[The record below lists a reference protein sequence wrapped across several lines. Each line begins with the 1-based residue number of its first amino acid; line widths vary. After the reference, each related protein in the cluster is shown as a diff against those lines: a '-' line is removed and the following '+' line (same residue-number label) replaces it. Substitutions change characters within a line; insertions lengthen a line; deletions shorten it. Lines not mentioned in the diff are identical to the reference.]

1 MTSRALLTARNFTK
15 VNFRCL
21 RIICSIWLLN
31 VKHTNT
37 KFLHS
42 ELVENTNFY
51 DRANHII
58 NASLVAPS
66 LSKLQVL
73 GFLVLMDQMLNPW
86 LQVPN
91 RGKAL
96 AGWTRPSIDELGV
109 PTEAWSKV
117 KSNIL
122 IFFRRWFSLEW
133 CYDAS
138 SCFERGFL
146 FSQFF

>member
-1 MTSRALLTARNFTK
+1 M
-15 VNFRCL
+15 
-21 RIICSIWLLN
+21 
-31 VKHTNT
+31 
-37 KFLHS
+37 
-42 ELVENTNFY
+42 
-51 DRANHII
+51 I

-117 KSNIL
+117 KTNIL
-122 IFFRRWFSLEW
+122 IFFLVGDYLSSDAMMPRHVLEGVFSSLNF
-133 CYDAS
+133 S
-138 SCFERGFL
+138 SSFL
-146 FSQFF
+146 LFLITLKNTEYKIEQQKVKA

>member
-1 MTSRALLTARNFTK
+1 MTVKCKAHKYQFT
-15 VNFRCL
+15 C
-21 RIICSIWLLN
+21 IC
-31 VKHTNT
+31 
-37 KFLHS
+37 FLDS
-42 ELVENTNFY
+42 ELVENTDFY

-117 KSNIL
+117 KTNIL
-122 IFFRRWFSLEW
+122 IFFRR
-133 CYDAS
+133 
-138 SCFERGFL
+138 
-146 FSQFF
+146 